1 MRKDTSKKL
10 HFKGIIGRCV
20 TLMLLLAMLV
30 ETMAFGVAA
39 AANDHSSGFG
49 GEDGNTNKTT
59 NPDSATVGSP
69 GSYSASFTVASV
81 SGKKENYMFANGKD
95 VVFFTQSYSTS
106 AEEYD
111 FFEMMGIKAG
121 EKKVYEYVTVPGL
134 GLAINYA
141 GIDVRGKIA
150 LVSRGD
156 ITFEEKVQFAQE
168 AGAIAV
174 IIYNVYGDITM
185 TIGNHAKIPAVSI
198 GRDEGEML
206 AANETGTF
214 EFNLENVAGPFMSDF
229 SSWGLT
235 PDLKLKPEITAHG
248 GNIYSAVVGGEY
260 DEQSGTSMAAPNMC
274 GTAVLIRQYVNEKFP
289 NLSNVEALYGC
300 SSLESF
306 TINGQLEEIG
316 YRALSGCSKITEIT
330 LPDGAV
336 SIDNEAFYN
345 TGISKIIFRAN
356 TAIEHLGNNVFP
368 AGQFTIDLA
377 IPYNYKVESGAIYNK
392 TGDTLVV
399 VVPSDAIEF
408 TVPKSVKYIV
418 YGAFTRLK
426 NLQSVSFESGS
437 ALVEICDYAF
447 AGCQRLTTVNLPVGN
462 DIVVGSHAF
471 YEAFALAN
479 IDFSTITELG
489 EYAFY
494 RTPVTNVNLTKQNV
508 KIGKDSFM
516 HVLSLNSLTLGNG
529 ADIASGAFQ
538 NCGVVTV
545 TLDGNAII
553 GDRAFFGCKKLM
565 SVEAP
570 KITAIGE
577 ASFANCQA
585 LASFDADNL
594 VTIGDGAFFDINT
607 DTTTLTTA
615 VTSLAVLDLPKV
627 ETVGKYAFAY
637 SAGIRT
643 ANLPA
648 LKSFGERSFAF
659 CERLETIT
667 MSEAVKEN
675 PEAKEKLK

>member
-20 TLMLLLAMLV
+20 TLILLLAMLV

-141 GIDVRGKIA
+141 GI
-150 LVSRGD
+150 
-156 ITFEEKVQFAQE
+156 
-168 AGAIAV
+168 
-174 IIYNVYGDITM
+174 
-185 TIGNHAKIPAVSI
+185 
-198 GRDEGEML
+198 
-206 AANETGTF
+206 
-214 EFNLENVAGPFMSDF
+214 
-229 SSWGLT
+229 
-235 PDLKLKPEITAHG
+235 
-248 GNIYSAVVGGEY
+248 
-260 DEQSGTSMAAPNMC
+260 
-274 GTAVLIRQYVNEKFP
+274 AVLIRQYVNEKFP

-377 IPYNYKVESGAIYNK
+377 TSNNYKVESGAIYNK

-408 TVPKSVKYIV
+408 TVPKSVKYIA

-516 HVLSLNSLTLGNG
+516 NVLSLNSLTLGNG

-627 ETVGKYAFAY
+627 ETVGKYHLHIPQESEPKIFLQNHLVRGPSP
-637 SAGIRT
+637 SAKDLR
-643 ANLPA
+643 P
-648 LKSFGERSFAF
+648 
-659 CERLETIT
+659 
-667 MSEAVKEN
+667 
-675 PEAKEKLK
+675 